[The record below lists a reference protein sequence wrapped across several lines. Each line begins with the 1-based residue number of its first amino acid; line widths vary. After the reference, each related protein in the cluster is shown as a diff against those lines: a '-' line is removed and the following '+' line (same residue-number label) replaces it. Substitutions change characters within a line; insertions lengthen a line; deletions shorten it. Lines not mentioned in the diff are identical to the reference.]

1 MTPVGLTTCPSG
13 IGVNFA
19 PFSTCAEYTRH
30 SALISVCIA
39 STDSALSL
47 LANCRS
53 ISRASRIASFESSF
67 CGTSLGFAGATFAAA
82 FGLPLAV
89 ERRDLAAA
97 LGDDIKLVSLFHQL
111 VFPQLQLPVG
121 DAFAGLHVVFH
132 AVPGADEV
140 HLGVREIEPLRC
152 LVGTQPLLDLGDGE
166 TLAGRAALMQA
177 EIAVGVELAFMP
189 EYADLVLTGEN
200 DAAIAVLELRD
211 LTDELLGHADAPSC
225 LGLEFSGVGFRLY
238 PRFLAFPSRWLFRA
252 NVCSAKSAP
261 AAIRI
266 IQLFE
271 SNQRQAAAGQS

>member
-1 MTPVGLTTCPSG
+1 LAGVGEQAAGVQLLDWDASTAVSNQVHDVSPGIPKSFLGTERAQRPVQLCHIPSSNTARLAARNKPLAVNMTPVGLTTCPSG

-53 ISRASRIASFESSF
+53 IPRARRIASFESSF
-67 CGTSLGFAGATFAAA
+67 GGTSLGFAGATFAAA
-82 FGLPLAV
+82 FGLPLAA

-189 EYADLVLTGEN
+189 EYADLVLTGE
-200 DAAIAVLELRD
+200 
-211 LTDELLGHADAPSC
+211 
-225 LGLEFSGVGFRLY
+225 
-238 PRFLAFPSRWLFRA
+238 
-252 NVCSAKSAP
+252 
-261 AAIRI
+261 
-266 IQLFE
+266 
-271 SNQRQAAAGQS
+271 